1 MTHVHHRPTCHH
13 KNGDNKVRD
22 AHGNVIGQCR
32 CICTC
37 PSVATPEDYREEQA
51 KPPKPYQ
58 DLRGAF
64 FKSLIALAEKDET
77 IVLVIP
83 DVGFSFTEEFQ
94 RRFPKRYFNTG
105 VTEQSTMVLCA
116 GLALSGLKPYYYT
129 MINFSVFRPYE
140 QLRNAVCYHN
150 ANVKVLGVKGSEKY
164 KFLGFSH
171 NIVENEDFHAVQMM
185 PNIQCHKP
193 VDEAQ
198 VAYIMEKEYERVG
211 PAYIRL

>member
-1 MTHVHHRPTCHH
+1 MNDKR
-13 KNGDNKVRD
+13 K
-22 AHGNVIGQCR
+22 
-32 CICTC
+32 
-37 PSVATPEDYREEQA
+37 
-51 KPPKPYQ
+51 
-58 DLRGAF
+58 AF
-64 FKSLIALAEKDET
+64 FESLIALAEKDPT

-94 RRFPKRYFNTG
+94 KRFPDRYFNTG

-171 NIVENEDFHAVQMM
+171 NIVENEDFAAVTMM
-185 PNIQCHKP
+185 PNIVCHEPLTEEDVKNTI
-193 VDEAQ
+193 EFTYQ
-198 VAYIMEKEYERVG
+198 HNG
-211 PAYIRL
+211 PDYIRL

>member
-1 MTHVHHRPTCHH
+1 MIDKR
-13 KNGDNKVRD
+13 K
-22 AHGNVIGQCR
+22 
-32 CICTC
+32 
-37 PSVATPEDYREEQA
+37 
-51 KPPKPYQ
+51 
-58 DLRGAF
+58 AF
-64 FKSLIALAEKDET
+64 FTALMDLAEKDET

-94 RRFPKRYFNTG
+94 RRFPTRYFNTG
-105 VTEQSTMVLCA
+105 VIEQSAMVFCA

-171 NIVENEDFHAVQMM
+171 NIVEDEDFHAIKKF
-185 PNIQCHKP
+185 PNINWYEP
-193 VDEAQ
+193 EDEGE
-198 VAYIMEKEYERVG
+198 VAKDLLEAYHHNG
-211 PAYIRL
+211 PDYLRL